1 MLSAPCFAV
10 LLLVGLVGS
19 EACASIGTSS
29 HPPARQVENGDRS
42 VLTEAEITGSGTRT
56 AYEAIRR
63 LRPEYLAFVRR
74 SDSNE
79 EVVVYVDGI
88 RIGTTE
94 VLHAISSVSIRE
106 VRRFDAREATTRFGT
121 GHSTGAIVMLTKS
134 GR

>member
-1 MLSAPCFAV
+1 MLSAPGFTV

-19 EACASIGTSS
+19 EACAIIGTSS
-29 HPPARQVENGDRS
+29 HPPAQQVKNEDRS
-42 VLTEAEITGSGTRT
+42 VLTDAEIARSGART

-63 LRPEYLAFVRR
+63 LRPEYFAFVRR
-74 SDSNE
+74 SDSNDE
-79 EVVVYVDGI
+79 LVVYVDGI

-106 VRRFDAREATTRFGT
+106 VRRFDTREATTRFGT
-121 GHSTGAIVMLTKS
+121 GHSAGAIVMLTKS